1 MVSTSREHK
10 PTTDGI
16 ATAFDNID
24 EHGRQS
30 AKCHKSQAREE
41 ILSELI
47 DTGLQYSHGWRGKWG
62 LVGDGE
68 VEKWG
73 WVGKTSLKQYK
84 TLGRMSE
91 RGASVQQHSD
101 GGSHKYC
108 ICILR

>member
-10 PTTDGI
+10 STMDGI
-16 ATAFDNID
+16 ATAFDNMD

-73 WVGKTSLKQYK
+73 
-84 TLGRMSE
+84 
-91 RGASVQQHSD
+91 
-101 GGSHKYC
+101 GG
-108 ICILR
+108 